1 MSTELRG
8 RGQEQS
14 CQGLSPTLST
24 RTSLP
29 SRSLERTAKGK
40 ESPENRKPRVTQTPG
55 SKKRKFKRMAVDE
68 SPENRK

>member
-1 MSTELRG
+1 MSTEQRG

-24 RTSLP
+24 RTSPP

-40 ESPENRKPRVTQTPG
+40 ESSKEWQWMKVQKIGNPG
-55 SKKRKFKRMAVDE
+55 DSNTREQEK
-68 SPENRK
+68 